1 MAFGISRFT
10 PTLSTDAYAL
20 GDVLFGMTEVTLP
33 SRSCRLV
40 GGFVV
45 DYENQTN
52 SDAFNIHFFQVNN
65 AELGT
70 VNATADITDANFK
83 LNQYLGS
90 ITKGSIAPSNLLDNL
105 TPYVLSTFGDS
116 NYSDDDPG
124 SVLGPVLT
132 SVDTGYKIY
141 ASAVLSVVSTAP
153 DFTANDALEI
163 ILHFEY

>member
-10 PTLSTDAYAL
+10 PTLSTDAYAN

-45 DYENQTN
+45 DYESQTA

-70 VNATADITDANFK
+70 VNASAGITDANFK
-83 LNQYLGS
+83 LNQYV
-90 ITKGSIAPSNLLDNL
+90 N
-105 TPYVLSTFGDS
+105 FWRR
-116 NYSDDDPG
+116 
-124 SVLGPVLT
+124 
-132 SVDTGYKIY
+132 
-141 ASAVLSVVSTAP
+141 
-153 DFTANDALEI
+153 
-163 ILHFEY
+163 